1 MPDPDFIQDIDR
13 SDPADGERESQG
25 LGHDELYRIAAGFS
39 DPSGQF
45 PSPDYLWKP
54 SLNKVATGEGTHSL
68 SMGGG
73 DPFLQNQAEYEQ
85 INNPN
90 VQENLGATE
99 VSDGHPGLDAFGG
112 AGADVMP
119 EYGRAQI
126 QQTKSGHV
134 IIMDDTPSGE
144 KILIKHNKGNGIE
157 FASDGSVSIR
167 SKNNFTISV
176 DTNGVMLFEGDLTIS
191 CQGLKADITGDLD
204 LNVGGDFNLKVG
216 GDKKESVQGSSR
228 SGIDG
233 NRGEI
238 VKGNLSSTV
247 LGSKTNTTLGAVSDI
262 VKGNLRQTVGAAMNT
277 SVKGQLRQSSE
288 TEIATSAPNQN
299 IAAADLTVIGATG
312 TIGGKGM
319 IMYNQNS
326 YTGSTVHAGLT
337 VSAPVGNIS
346 RLNGTSAH
354 YTTFHGSLNGTAL
367 EALNSNQ
374 AKTAG
379 SGTASPGGYSIT
391 NSSADDIANST
402 IKSID
407 LPGPT
412 PEIMTEYLTQSNR
425 GIQKVSVDEGN
436 FIRNKID
443 RSVKMGGV
451 ADKKLTTA
459 EARAKIKDAA
469 NLDNMDFMTALIADG
484 SINSNYLKPIPEKTG
499 RTYCPGTT
507 GSAPANPIRQN
518 MTTKSSKI
526 IGGKRSN
533 LSYIPDPA
541 YNPQAIDPR
550 KGAYAITSKTL
561 LAKGMPI
568 STFLAG
574 AAGATSL
581 GHLSTLEARQKVAR
595 NLLAHAEVMQFAR
608 HDRSLFK
615 DYRLKVVEG
624 LQKPSNG
631 VETSIN
637 SISSS
642 RSDGRFITYELYN
655 SKGIIDPS
663 LTFEFAEALCNSL
676 GTYDEIRLYYDNLDP
691 RGKTFGGTD
700 LNAQIAVIMP
710 VMPKDFQINE
720 THFNKGLATAT
731 YYNGKVQSKTDLI
744 EIGTASSK

>member
-1 MPDPDFIQDIDR
+1 MPEPDFVSDQDQEDFG
-13 SDPADGERESQG
+13 DGERENQG
-25 LGHDELYRIAAGFS
+25 FGKDALERIAAGYS
-39 DPSGQF
+39 DPSGQY

-54 SLNKVATGEGTHSL
+54 SLNKVAVGEGTHTL

-73 DPFLQNQAEYEQ
+73 DPLLANQAQYEQ
-85 INNPN
+85 INTAK
-90 VQENLGATE
+90 VQRDLDTTGID
-99 VSDGHPGLDAFGG
+99 DGHPGIDAFGG
-112 AGADVMP
+112 EEPAAMP
-119 EYGRAQI
+119 QYTKAQI

-134 IIMDDTPSGE
+134 IMMDDTPGSE
-144 KILIKHNKGNGIE
+144 KILVKHNKGNGIE
-157 FASDGSVSIR
+157 FKNDGSVIIR

-176 DTNGVMLFEGDLTIS
+176 DTDGVMLFEGDLTVS
-191 CQGLKADITGDLD
+191 CQGLTADVTGDLD

-216 GDKKESVQGSSR
+216 GDKKETIQGASR
-228 SGIDG
+228 STIDG
-233 NRGEI
+233 NRGEM
-238 VKGNLSSTV
+238 VKGNKSSST
-247 LGSKTNTTLGAVSDI
+247 LGHKTNMTLGQVSDVI
-262 VKGNLRQTVGAAMNT
+262 KGDLRQTVGAALNT

-367 EALNSNQ
+367 EALNSNK
-374 AKTAG
+374 AGTALLG
-379 SGTASPGGYSIT
+379 AASPGGYSIT
-391 NSSADDIANST
+391 NSSADNIANST

-425 GIQKVSVDEGN
+425 GIQKVSVDDGD

-443 RSVKMGGV
+443 RTAKMGGI

-459 EARAKIKDAA
+459 EARAKLKSPSA
-469 NLDNMDFMTALIADG
+469 LDNMDFMTALIADN
-484 SINSNYLKPIPEKTG
+484 SINNNYLNPVPDKTG
-499 RTYCPGTT
+499 RTFSPGKTAT
-507 GSAPANPIRQN
+507 APENHIRQN
-518 MTTKSSKI
+518 LKPKSSKI
-526 IGGKRSN
+526 IGGQRATVN
-533 LSYIPDPA
+533 YLPDPQ
-541 YNPQAIDPR
+541 YNPMAIDPR
-550 KGAYAITSKTL
+550 KGPYAITSKTL

-574 AAGATSL
+574 AGRATSL
-581 GHLSTLEARQKVAR
+581 GHLGTLVGRQIVAR
-595 NLLAHAEVMQFAR
+595 NLIIQTEVLKIAR
-608 HDRSLFK
+608 RDSSKFE

-624 LQKPSNG
+624 VYKPVKG
-631 VETSIN
+631 EIRTSGGIRDL
-637 SISSS
+637 SQMGQI
-642 RSDGRFITYELYN
+642 IVYELYN

-663 LTFEFAEALCNSL
+663 MTFEFAEMLCNNLSA
-676 GTYDEIRLYYDNLDP
+676 YDEIRLYFDNLDP
-691 RGKTFGGTD
+691 RGKQFGGTD
-700 LNAQIAVIMP
+700 LNAQIMVMGPFVPSSYVIDQ
-710 VMPKDFQINE
+710 PKF
-720 THFNKGLATAT
+720 GAAT
-731 YYNGKVQSKTDLI
+731 YFNGKVQSESDLI

>member
-1 MPDPDFIQDIDR
+1 MAINPTAEIDEPNAE
-13 SDPADGERESQG
+13 DYGDGEREKAG
-25 LGHDELYRIAAGFS
+25 FGKDELARIASGYS

-54 SLNKVATGEGTHSL
+54 SLNKVAVGEGTHSL

-85 INNPN
+85 INNSK
-90 VQENLGATE
+90 VQENLSSTE
-99 VSDGHPGLDAFGG
+99 ADDGHPGIDAFGG
-112 AGADVMP
+112 DGPDIMP
-119 EYGRAQI
+119 QYTRAQI

-134 IIMDDTPSGE
+134 IMMDDTPSGE

-157 FASDGSVSIR
+157 FASDGSVMIR
-167 SKNNFTISV
+167 SKNKFTISV
-176 DTNGVMLFEGDLTIS
+176 DTNGVMIFEGDLTVS
-191 CQGLKADITGDLD
+191 CQGLTADVTGDLD

-216 GDKKESVQGSSR
+216 GDKKETIQGASR
-228 SGIDG
+228 STIDG
-233 NRGEI
+233 NRGEM
-238 VKGNLSSTV
+238 VKGNKSSTT
-247 LGSKTNTTLGAVSDI
+247 LGSKTNTTLGQVSDI
-262 VKGNLRQTVGAAMNT
+262 IKGNLRQTIGAALNT

-391 NSSADDIANST
+391 NSSADNIANST

-425 GIQKVSVDEGN
+425 GIQKVSVDDGD

-459 EARAKIKDAA
+459 EARAKIKNPA

-484 SINSNYLKPIPEKTG
+484 SINSNYLKPLPDKTG
-499 RTYCPGTT
+499 RTFSPGKTAV
-507 GSAPANPIRQN
+507 APSNPIRQN
-518 MTTKSSKI
+518 MSTKSSKV
-526 IGGKRSN
+526 IGGQRAN
-533 LSYIPDPA
+533 ITFIPDPA

-550 KGAYAITSKTL
+550 KGPYAITSKTL

-574 AAGATSL
+574 AGRATSL
-581 GHLSTLEARQKVAR
+581 GHLGTFVGRQIVAR
-595 NLLAHAEVMQFAR
+595 NLLVQAEVMKLAR
-608 HDRSLFK
+608 RDEGLFE

-624 LQKPSNG
+624 VYKPVKGENRVSG
-631 VETSIN
+631 GIN
-637 SISSS
+637 DLSQM
-642 RSDGRFITYELYN
+642 GQVITYELYN

-663 LTFEFAEALCNSL
+663 ITFEFAEMLCNNL
-676 GTYDEIRLYYDNLDP
+676 GAYDEIRLYYDNLDP

-700 LNAQIAVIMP
+700 LNAQIMVIGP
-710 VMPKDFQINE
+710 YVLPDYLIKTSKF
-720 THFNKGLATAT
+720 GAAT
-731 YYNGKVQSKTDLI
+731 YYNGKVQSATDLI
-744 EIGTASSK
+744 EIGTPSSK